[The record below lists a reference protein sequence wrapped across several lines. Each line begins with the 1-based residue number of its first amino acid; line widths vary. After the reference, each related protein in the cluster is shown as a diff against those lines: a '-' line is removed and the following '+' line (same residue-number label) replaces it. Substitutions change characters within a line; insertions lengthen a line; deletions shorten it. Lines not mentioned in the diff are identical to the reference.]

1 MHDFKPFAYYQD
13 YFYSMSNSITECP
26 FPYTPGT
33 GATIISFSFFGQSY
47 GRKLNLD
54 LTTKE
59 SEYIPIFKGNLHFLV
74 NLQLMF
80 LAHFSLGVICFF
92 LINSYAR
99 DSCILRI
106 LTHFSAIHVKF
117 VI

>member
-13 YFYSMSNSITECP
+13 YFFSMSNSITECP

-33 GATIISFSFFGQSY
+33 VATIISFSFFGQSY

-59 SEYIPIFKGNLHFLV
+59 SEYISYFQRQSAFFGEFAIDVLSPFFSWGY
-74 NLQLMF
+74 MF
-80 LAHFSLGVICFF
+80 FS
-92 LINSYAR
+92 
-99 DSCILRI
+99 D
-106 LTHFSAIHVKF
+106 
-117 VI
+117 